1 LLRALLG
8 ALIPPADR
16 RHVLAEVDT
25 LYAARR
31 ARNGAGR
38 AALWYLR
45 ALAGFAMRLTREG
58 IAEAFGGLL
67 TDQVQMARTL
77 LRRKGFAAATILTLA
92 VGLAGITTVYA
103 IADWV
108 LLRPVPG
115 VTRPDELIVLR
126 LGSTMGERPSWAV
139 AHPDYLDFRVGV
151 ERLASLE
158 ASHAVEVNLAAL
170 DLPPM
175 RVAGAVV
182 TAGWFGTLGVDFAAG
197 RGLSTEGPLELA
209 GAGEVVLE
217 HGLADALAGDAA
229 AAVGRRVEING
240 SRFTV
245 VGVTAEG
252 FRGARFP
259 GEERIWFAPAALMV
273 ADRSTSTDSFED
285 PSAQLW
291 TQMVGRL
298 HEGADA
304 AAVAAV
310 ANGVLEQIRSG
321 ERPSMLGV
329 THFTMQATSRLG
341 LDLGLQGV
349 VGRTLLLLAA
359 AGSFLLLLAVTNV
372 ANLGVMYAVSNSGS
386 FAVQRALGIGRWRL
400 LRELFVQY
408 LLIGLLAGVG
418 TVALLAAGA
427 RLLRGIRLDEFGGSL
442 AGFEVRPRV
451 MLVAGAVAL
460 IAGML
465 AGVAPAALVLRQRVL
480 DNLRGGGDAPRGAR
494 RLRDVLVIAQVAVS
508 TTLLVGAG
516 LMART
521 IVKLQAT
528 DLGFDPGGVLSFAID
543 PQSQGY
549 SADEAAALMLRMLE
563 VIEADAGGS
572 AGFVFPQPLWTSY
585 LTSYLSPTGDPDDNK
600 GVVAA
605 HMQVSGAFLETLGA
619 RVLAGDVDLERW
631 SRRSADSPAT
641 VIVSRAAAQALF
653 PDQEPASLPGTIVWK
668 PARRG
673 EPAPVEIA
681 AVIEDLKIR
690 GAELEAPPIFVWPW
704 AQGGIEAP
712 LTGWVRARNGST
724 AELADRVRAAL
735 QEIAPSLPIFEVE
748 TAEHRLATI
757 SATQRV
763 VAALAGAVSLIG
775 VLLAAVGLYGVL
787 GYAVTERRR
796 EIGIRSALG
805 AEPGALRRVVL
816 AGGLGRVL
824 LGVAPGLLGALAAS
838 RWLGSLLFG
847 VTPDDPST
855 YTLSVAVLL
864 VTAVAASWLPARW
877 ASAVSPAEV
886 LRVDG

>member
-1 LLRALLG
+1 VLRVLLG
-8 ALIPPADR
+8 LLIPVADR
-16 RHVLAEVDT
+16 KHILTEVDA
-25 LYAARR
+25 LYATRCARDGAAR
-31 ARNGAGR
+31 AG
-38 AALWYLR
+38 LWYLR
-45 ALAGFAMRLTREG
+45 TLAGFGLRLSREA
-58 IAEAFGGLL
+58 IAEVFSGLL
-67 TDQVQMARTL
+67 TDQAQMARAL
-77 LRRKGFAAATILTLA
+77 MRRRGFAAATILTLA

-115 VTRPDELIVLR
+115 VTRPDELVVLR

-139 AHPDYLDFRVGV
+139 AHPDYLDFRAG
-151 ERLASLE
+151 LADLTGLA
-158 ASHAVEVNLAAL
+158 ASHAVEVNLAADEL
-170 DLPPM
+170 APL

-182 TAGWFGTLGVDFAAG
+182 TPDWFRTLGVAFAAG
-197 RGLSTEGPLELA
+197 RGLSAEGPLERA
-209 GAGEVVLE
+209 AADEAVLE
-217 HGLADALAGDAA
+217 YGLARALAGDAA
-229 AAVGRRVEING
+229 TAVGRRVEVNG

-245 VGVTAEG
+245 VGVTADG

-273 ADRSTSTDSFED
+273 ADRSASSDSFD
-285 PSAQLW
+285 SPYAQLW

-310 ANGVLEQIRSG
+310 ANGVLDQIRGG

-349 VGRTLLLLAA
+349 VGRTLLLLAG

-372 ANLGVMYAVSNSGS
+372 ANLGVMHAVSNSGS

-400 LRELFVQY
+400 LRQLLVQY
-408 LLIGLLAGVG
+408 LLIGLLAGAA

-442 AGFEVRPRV
+442 AGFEVQPRV

-460 IAGML
+460 LAGML

-494 RLRDVLVIAQVAVS
+494 RLRDVLVIAQVAAS

-521 IVKLQAT
+521 IVRLQAT
-528 DLGFDPGGVLSFAID
+528 DLGFDPAGVLTFAID
-543 PQSQGY
+543 PQSQEYG
-549 SADEAAALMLRMLE
+549 ADETASLTLRLQE
-563 VIEADAGGS
+563 AIEADAGGS

-605 HMQVSGAFLETLGA
+605 HMQVAGAFLETLGV
-619 RVLAGDVDLERW
+619 RVLAGDVDLEQW
-631 SRRSADSPAT
+631 SRRGVDSPAT
-641 VIVSRAAAQALF
+641 VIVRRAAAQALF
-653 PDQEPASLPGTIVWK
+653 PDRAPASLPGTIVWK
-668 PARRG
+668 PTRG
-673 EPAPVEIA
+673 EPTAVEIA
-681 AVIEDLKIR
+681 AVIEDVKIR
-690 GAELEAPPIFVWPW
+690 GAELEAPPIYVWPW

-712 LTGWVRARNGST
+712 LTGWVRARNRST
-724 AELADRVRAAL
+724 AELAERVRAAL
-735 QEIAPSLPIFEVE
+735 REVAPSLPMFEVE

-763 VAALAGAVSLIG
+763 VAGLAGVVSLIG

-805 AEPGALRRVVL
+805 AEPAALRRAVL
-816 AGGLGRVL
+816 SGGLGRVL
-824 LGVAPGLLGALAAS
+824 AGLVPGLLGAIAAS
-838 RWLGSLLFG
+838 RWLESLLYG
-847 VTPDDPST
+847 VTPRDPLT
-855 YTLSVAVLL
+855 YALSLAVLL
-864 VTAVAASWLPARW
+864 AAAVAASWLPARW
-877 ASAVSPAEV
+877 AGAVSPAEV